1 MLAEVVVVDSRL
13 MGGAVGGGPDAPP
26 MAGPTP
32 ERTQYPTTP
41 NNFSSEICPSTPC
54 SASAD
59 DSYINHVLGTLP
71 PPVSV

>member
-1 MLAEVVVVDSRL
+1 MLAEVVVVDGRL
-13 MGGAVGGGPDAPP
+13 MGGAVGGGPGAPP

-32 ERTQYPTTP
+32 ERTRYPDAQQL
-41 NNFSSEICPSTPC
+41 FAEICPSTPR